1 MVAPAVQAIRGD
13 PEELVLAR
21 SGRGHRNQAG
31 AKLEGLVAARS
42 RTVQQQAEPCPQ
54 QPVERVGVTQERFML
69 PS

>member
-1 MVAPAVQAIRGD
+1 M
-13 PEELVLAR
+13 LAR